1 LTAARAE
8 VEVVEQMNPEV
19 VRERQQTMLATAA
32 AERQALLVHALARAT
47 RRAERAQ
54 RRLVRSRHEAMQLR
68 GALAAEEGC

>member
-1 LTAARAE
+1 
-8 VEVVEQMNPEV
+8 MNPDM

-32 AERQALLVHALARAT
+32 AERQALRAHALARAT

-54 RRLVRSRHEAMQLR
+54 RQLVRSRREAIRLR